1 MSTQQYA
8 EQVLTA
14 QSDPMTLA
22 PGKAPMNQTLRCL
35 LTAASVLIGS
45 CLLLACSPAGE
56 EVQPGAA
63 ETPALTKVSFNM
75 GWLPQGSM
83 AGVIVA
89 IDQGYYAESG
99 LEVETV
105 RGFGG
110 IRTVNE
116 IDQGM
121 FDFGYGDPLAVI
133 LNHSKGGKTRM
144 VGAIN
149 DRWPAGLC
157 FVTERNQI
165 ATPADLSGLSV
176 GGGQSSPMQVI
187 VPAWL
192 ELNGVS
198 KDSVQLMQLDPAIVV
213 GSLVEGT
220 IDAGECWLGNSL
232 AIFQKRAADAG
243 LTIGWIEYGD
253 FNFDLYGNGIV
264 TSEKTIAEQPE
275 RVRAFV
281 GATYRGYAWAR
292 ENPQAAADIMV
303 KAFPVL
309 DPAITLQQVQEIS
322 ELISGPGELGFM
334 DEAKVNNTIEFLS
347 SAYGLDETLSADEI
361 YTNEFLAPAATNG
374 GH

>member
-1 MSTQQYA
+1 MPTMKKLSC
-8 EQVLTA
+8 VLPA
-14 QSDPMTLA
+14 ICSICVSSM
-22 PGKAPMNQTLRCL
+22 L
-35 LTAASVLIGS
+35 LF
-45 CLLLACSPAGE
+45 ACSPATE
-56 EVQPGAA
+56 DQQVASDA
-63 ETPALTKVSFNM
+63 IVSLTPVTFNM

-89 IDQGYYAESG
+89 KDQGFYAEEG
-99 LEVETV
+99 LEVEAV

-121 FDFGYGDPLAVI
+121 FDFGYGDLLAVI

-157 FVTERNQI
+157 YVTERHQI
-165 ATPADLSGLSV
+165 ATPADLAGLKV

-192 ELNGVS
+192 ELNGVD
-198 KDSVQLMQLDPAIVV
+198 KDSVELMQLDPAIVV

-220 IDAGECWLGNSL
+220 IDAGECWLGNSVAL
-232 AIFQKRAADAG
+232 FQKRAAEAG
-243 LTIGWIEYGD
+243 LTIAWLAYGD

-264 TSEKTIAEQPE
+264 TSEQTIDEHPE
-275 RVRAFV
+275 RVQAFV
-281 GATYRGYAWAR
+281 TATYRGYDWAR
-292 ENPQAAADIMV
+292 KNPQAAADIMV

-309 DPAITLQQVQEIS
+309 DPAITLQQVEEIS
-322 ELISGPGELGFM
+322 ELITGPGQLGWM
-334 DEAKVNNTIEFLS
+334 DQAKVSNTIGFLS
-347 SAYGLDETLSADEI
+347 SAYGLEDSITPAEI
-361 YTNEFLAPAATNG
+361 YTTKFLSKAAATG
-374 GH
+374 GQ

>member
-1 MSTQQYA
+1 MRNLKFSSHA
-8 EQVLTA
+8 LPGICSVLISA
-14 QSDPMTLA
+14 I
-22 PGKAPMNQTLRCL
+22 L
-35 LTAASVLIGS
+35 LTA
-45 CLLLACSPAGE
+45 CSPDADQGIVT
-56 EVQPGAA
+56 EVQPV
-63 ETPALTKVSFNM
+63 ELTPVTFNM

-89 IDQGYYAESG
+89 MDQGFYADEG
-99 LEVETV
+99 LQVEPV

-133 LNHSKGGKTRM
+133 LNHSKGGNTRM

-157 FVTERNQI
+157 YVTERHQI
-165 ATPADLSGLSV
+165 STPADLAGLTI

-192 ELNGVS
+192 ELNGVAR
-198 KDSVQLMQLDPAIVV
+198 DSVQLMQLDPAIVV

-220 IDAGECWLGNSL
+220 IDAGECWLGNSVAL
-232 AIFQKRAADAG
+232 FQKRAADAG
-243 LTIGWIEYGD
+243 LNIAWIAYGD

-264 TSEKTIAEQPE
+264 TSGKTITEHPE

-281 GATYRGYAWAR
+281 SATYKGYEWAR
-292 ENPQAAADIMV
+292 ANPQAAADIMV

-309 DPAITLQQVQEIS
+309 DRAITLQQVEEIS
-322 ELISGPGELGFM
+322 ELITGPGPLGWM
-334 DEAKVNNTIEFLS
+334 DEAKVRNTIEFLS
-347 SAYGLDETLSADEI
+347 TAYGLEGNLSPDEI
-361 YTNEFLAPAATNG
+361 YTTEFLATEFPASESAG
-374 GH
+374 GGQ

>member
-1 MSTQQYA
+1 MRNLKFSLHA
-8 EQVLTA
+8 L
-14 QSDPMTLA
+14 
-22 PGKAPMNQTLRCL
+22 PGIC
-35 LTAASVLIGS
+35 SVLVSS
-45 CLLLACSPAGE
+45 CLLMACSPDADQGAVPE
-56 EVQPGAA
+56 AQPA
-63 ETPALTKVSFNM
+63 ELTPVTFNM

-89 IDQGYYAESG
+89 MDQGFYAAEG
-99 LEVETV
+99 LQVEPV

-157 FVTERNQI
+157 YVTERHQI
-165 ATPADLSGLSV
+165 ATPADLAGLTI

-192 ELNGVS
+192 ELNGVA

-213 GSLVEGT
+213 GSLIEGT
-220 IDAGECWLGNSL
+220 IDAGECWLGNSVAL
-232 AIFQKRAADAG
+232 FQKRAAEAG
-243 LTIGWIEYGD
+243 LNIAWIAYGD

-264 TSEKTIAEQPE
+264 TSAKTIAENPE

-281 GATYRGYAWAR
+281 SATYKGYEWAR
-292 ENPQAAADIMV
+292 ENPQAATEIMV

-309 DPAITLQQVQEIS
+309 DSAITLQQVEEIS
-322 ELISGPGELGFM
+322 ELITGPGPLGWM
-334 DEAKVNNTIEFLS
+334 DEAKVRNTIEFLS
-347 SAYGLDETLSADEI
+347 TAYKLEESIDTADI
-361 YTNEFLAPAATNG
+361 YTVEFLSNESASG
-374 GH
+374 GQ

>member
-1 MSTQQYA
+1 MTQLHPTKCINFLPPKGLSA
-8 EQVLTA
+8 
-14 QSDPMTLA
+14 LA
-22 PGKAPMNQTLRCL
+22 RNTITWL
-35 LTAASVLIGS
+35 LPAFSSLF
-45 CLLLACSPAGE
+45 LLACSPGDDEA
-56 EVQPGAA
+56 PA
-63 ETPALTKVSFNM
+63 EQSTSSATEKVSFNM

-89 IDQGYYAESG
+89 LDRGFYADAG
-99 LEVETV
+99 LEVEIA

-133 LNHSKGGKTRM
+133 LNRNNGGKTRM

-165 ATPADLSGLSV
+165 NTPTDLVGLRV

-192 ELNGVS
+192 EQNGVD
-198 KDSVQLMQLDPAIVV
+198 KDSIQLMQLDPAIVV

-232 AIFQKRAADAG
+232 AIFQKRAAEAG
-243 LTIGWIEYGD
+243 LTIDWIEYGD
-253 FNFDLYGNGIV
+253 FNFDLYGNGLV
-264 TSEKTIAEQPE
+264 TAETTIDQHPEK
-275 RVRAFV
+275 VRAFV
-281 GATYRGYAWAR
+281 SATYRGYDWAR
-292 ENPQAAADIMV
+292 NNPQAAADIMV
-303 KAFPVL
+303 KAYPVL

-322 ELISGPGELGFM
+322 DLITGPGVLGWM
-334 DEAKVNNTIEFLS
+334 DETKVSNTIDFLS
-347 SAYGLDETLSADEI
+347 GAYGMDESLSASEI
-361 YTNEFLAPAATNG
+361 YTNEFLTPDSDQG
-374 GH
+374 GQ